1 MEEDVKT
8 IGDYIGIIK
17 RRKWALLIPII
28 FVFIVA
34 VIAAITLPRTY
45 RSSSTILIEEQEIP
59 RDFVISTV
67 TGFADQRLQMI
78 NQRIMSTSRLLEI
91 INRFNLYA
99 DLRSKMTMEE
109 VVAIMR
115 KDIRFETISADIL
128 DTRSATPSKATIAF
142 TVAYD
147 GKNPQ
152 MVQQVASILA
162 SLYLEENLKT
172 REQRTAGASRFLEE
186 EAKTIQGELADYDS
200 RIAAFK
206 AKNVDALP
214 ELQQVNYQGLDRIEG
229 DLNQLQDQL
238 KTLQEKEGYLQTQ
251 LASVPTESS
260 DQDRNLLKDLRAKLV
275 QLQNRYSDKYPDVS
289 KTKQDIAELEKRIA
303 LSPPDEKGPPKKSL
317 TSVADQANNAS
328 YVTLASQLSGVQS
341 DIESV
346 KRQISETQRRRQEYI
361 RRTEAGPR
369 VEETYKTLMVQRNNA
384 QSKYDE
390 LMKRVMEARV
400 AQGLEKEQMGERFTL
415 IDPARLPEKPVK
427 PNVPAIL
434 LIGLFLGIGSGVG
447 TLSLREYNDQSARHP
462 DQLSDGTN
470 HFVLGSIPLIVT
482 EDDRRQVRNR
492 RRRVG
497 VAIGIGV
504 VVAIL
509 LFHFLVMDLEVLW
522 AKVSQRLMM

>member
-1 MEEDVKT
+1 MEMEEDVKT
-8 IGDYIGIIK
+8 IGDYIGIVK
-17 RRKWALLIPII
+17 RRKWALLIPI
-28 FVFIVA
+28 FVVF
-34 VIAAITLPRTY
+34 VIAVVAAIWLPRTY

-67 TGFADQRLQMI
+67 TGFADQRLQLI

-99 DLRSKMTMEE
+99 DLRARMTVEE
-109 VVAIMR
+109 IVTIMR
-115 KDIRFETISADIL
+115 KDIKFETISADIL
-128 DTRSATPSKATIAF
+128 DTRSTTPSKATIAF

-152 MVQQVASILA
+152 VVQQVDSILA

-172 REQRTAGASRFLEE
+172 REQQTAGASRFLVEE
-186 EAKTIQGELADYDS
+186 SETLQKELAELDS

-214 ELQQVNYQGLDRIEG
+214 ELQQVNYQGLDRIEA
-229 DLNQLQDQL
+229 DLHQLTEEL
-238 KTLQEKEGYLQTQ
+238 KTLQEKEGYFQTQ

-275 QLQNRYSDKYPDVS
+275 QLESRYSDKYPDVL
-289 KTKQDIAELEKRIA
+289 KTKQDIAELEKRTA
-303 LSPPDEKGPPKKSL
+303 ASDPDTPKKSL
-317 TSVADQANNAS
+317 TSVTDQANNAS

-346 KRQISETQRRRQEYI
+346 KRQITETQRRRQEYI

-369 VEETYKTLMVQRNNA
+369 VEETYKTLMVQRNNSQA
-384 QSKYDE
+384 KYDE

-447 TLSLREYNDQSARHP
+447 TLSLREYNDQSVQNSA
-462 DQLSDGTN
+462 QLGYATD
-470 HFVLGSIPLIVT
+470 HFVLGSIPLIIT
-482 EDDRRQVRNR
+482 EGDRHRARMR
-492 RRRVG
+492 RRKTAVAIVIG
-497 VAIGIGV
+497 VAI
-504 VVAIL
+504 AIL

>member
-17 RRKWALLIPII
+17 RRKWALIIPIVV
-28 FVFIVA
+28 VFIIA
-34 VIAAITLPRTY
+34 AIAAITLPRTY

-91 INRFNLYA
+91 INRFSLYA

-109 VVAIMR
+109 IVETMR
-115 KDIRFETISADIL
+115 KDIRFATISADVL
-128 DTRSATPSKATIAF
+128 STTASKATIAF

-152 MVQQVASILA
+152 VVQQVASVLA

-172 REQRTAGASRFLEE
+172 REERTAGASRFLEE
-186 EAKTIQGELADYDS
+186 EANTLQRELADLDS
-200 RIAAFK
+200 RIATFK
-206 AKNVDALP
+206 AQNTDALP

-229 DLNQLQDQL
+229 DLEKLQDEL

-251 LASVPTESS
+251 LASVPTEST
-260 DQDRNLLKDLRAKLV
+260 DQDRNLLKELRAKLV
-275 QLQNRYSDKYPDVS
+275 QLQSRYSDKYPDVS

-303 LSPPDEKGPPKKSL
+303 LEPPDEKSPHKKPL

-346 KRQISETQRRRQEYI
+346 KRQISETQRRRQEYM

-369 VEETYKTLMVQRNNA
+369 VEETYKTLMGQRNNA
-384 QSKYDE
+384 QAKYDE

-447 TLSLREYNDQSARHP
+447 TLSLREYSDQSARHP
-462 DQLSDGTN
+462 DQLADGTN
-470 HFVLGSIPLIVT
+470 HFVLGSVPLIVT
-482 EDDRRQVRNR
+482 EGDRHQARNR
-492 RRRVG
+492 RKRI
-497 VAIGIGV
+497 AIGAGIAV
-504 VVAIL
+504 VVAII

>member
-8 IGDYIGIIK
+8 VGDYIEIVK
-17 RRKWALLIPII
+17 RRKWALLVPI
-28 FVFIVA
+28 FVVFAIA
-34 VIAAITLPRTY
+34 VIAALALPRTY

-78 NQRIMSTSRLLEI
+78 NQRIMSTSKLLEI

-99 DLRSKMTMEE
+99 NLRARMTMEE
-109 VVAIMR
+109 IVETMR

-128 DTRSATPSKATIAF
+128 DTRSTTPSKATIAF

-152 MVQQVASILA
+152 VVEQVASTLA

-172 REQRTAGASRFLEE
+172 REERTAGASRFLEE
-186 EAKTIQGELADYDS
+186 EAKTIQGELSDYDA
-200 RIAAFK
+200 RIANFK

-214 ELQQVNYQGLDRIEG
+214 ELQQVNYQELDRIEA
-229 DLNQLQDQL
+229 DLQRLRDDL

-275 QLQNRYSDKYPDVS
+275 QLQSRYSDKYPDVA

-303 LSPPDEKGPPKKSL
+303 LAPPDEKSQQKKSL

-346 KRQISETQRRRQEYI
+346 KRQLADTQRRRDEYI

-384 QSKYDE
+384 QAKYDE

-447 TLSLREYNDQSARHP
+447 TLSLREYNDQSARRP
-462 DQLSDGTN
+462 DDLAGATDQP
-470 HFVLGSIPLIVT
+470 VLGSIPLIVT
-482 EDDRRQVRNR
+482 EEDIQKRRMR
-492 RRRVG
+492 RRRIAMG
-497 VAIGIGV
+497 AGIAV
-504 VVAIL
+504 VVAVI
-509 LFHFLVMDLEVLW
+509 LFHFLVMDLDVLW
-522 AKVSQRLMM
+522 AKISQRLML